1 MADRL
6 SDDAINVL
14 TIVKEFGTVDQAS
27 FKTLEQLFANRL
39 SDDLTQTLVYGKE
52 EMLSG
57 ILFKVASSVKAAD
70 PLGYTL
76 RFLSDLVQVCP
87 KVATLY
93 AAPDAAATFGQDPCQ
108 CFLDF
113 GENFK
118 NEPGVARPSLFLA
131 AAILRATPAGER
143 EASVRGFLHHVRD
156 VFAVTDLAQCRD
168 LEFTV
173 HAISVFVKVNHLR
186 QRFLEAG
193 LVKEL
198 PRTLQYVCVNEGS
211 SMVQLMYEA
220 LLAVWILSYDY
231 ACLAEL
237 AHEKLLATVH
247 KTLQRAIKEKC
258 VRMGVLILKN
268 FSAAQQAFSED
279 KGDDSSNVQ
288 ALVRGG
294 GGAGDKSPT
303 FYSDMIGI
311 GALKLLLQLQRKKY
325 GDEDISKDIEALVI
339 VLETNLDDLTSFSEY
354 KGEVDSKV
362 LEWSPAHTSAKFWK
376 ENCRKFESN
385 GHEVLRNLV
394 ELLES
399 QSEVTVAVACHDIGE
414 LVRYHPNGRAL
425 LGLPVLGN
433 PKPKLMHLMTH
444 HNPEVARNAL
454 LAVQKIMVQKWEF
467 LQ

>member
-1 MADRL
+1 
-6 SDDAINVL
+6 
-14 TIVKEFGTVDQAS
+14 
-27 FKTLEQLFANRL
+27 
-39 SDDLTQTLVYGKE
+39 
-52 EMLSG
+52 
-57 ILFKVASSVKAAD
+57 
-70 PLGYTL
+70 
-76 RFLSDLVQVCP
+76 
-87 KVATLY
+87 
-93 AAPDAAATFGQDPCQ
+93 
-108 CFLDF
+108 
-113 GENFK
+113 
-118 NEPGVARPSLFLA
+118 LFLA

-143 EASVRGFLHHVRD
+143 ESSVRGFLHHVRD
-156 VFAVTDLAQCRD
+156 VFAVSDLAQCRD

-173 HAISVFVKVNHLR
+173 HAISVFVKVKHLR

-193 LVKEL
+193 LCKEL

-231 ACLAEL
+231 SCLAEL
-237 AHEKLLATVH
+237 AHEKLLPVVH

-258 VRMGVLILKN
+258 VRMGILILKN
-268 FSAAQQAFSED
+268 FSTAQAAYNDNQDGLEVS
-279 KGDDSSNVQ
+279 

-294 GGAGDKSPT
+294 GALGDKGPT

-325 GDEDISKDIEALVI
+325 GDEDINKDLDALI
-339 VLETNLDDLTSFSEY
+339 LVLETNLDDLTSFSEY
-354 KGEVDSKV
+354 KGEVESKV
-362 LEWSPAHTSAKFWK
+362 LEWSPAHTSSKFWK

-399 QSEVTVAVACHDIGE
+399 QSDVTVAVACHDIGE
-414 LVRYHPNGRAL
+414 LVRYHPNGRML
-425 LGLPVLGN
+425 LTLPVLGN
-433 PKPKLMHLMTH
+433 PKPKIMHLMTH